1 MVKISEIDNKQL
13 LKQIL
18 KYRKIL
24 DQLLKE
30 RDNRKARGAPV
41 KELFTPQELSQNTAA
56 PASGNRI
63 PHPSKAASQAH
74 SHQSSGTGTMEISSP
89 NLSASDVQL
98 EIDVEEIERL
108 KAEEDRARAERG
120 DDEEEVRVTQ
130 LLQLSKDQLAELKKS
145 ANKK

>member
-1 MVKISEIDNKQL
+1 MVKVSEITNQQL

-30 RDNRKARGAPV
+30 RDSRKARGAPSA
-41 KELFTPQELSQNTAA
+41 ELFTKEELGG
-56 PASGNRI
+56 ASDASSARERA
-63 PHPSKAASQAH
+63 KAKI
-74 SHQSSGTGTMEISSP
+74 SGHKKDETLEISSP
-89 NLSASDVQL
+89 NLTASDVQL
-98 EIDVEEIERL
+98 EIDVDEIERL

-120 DDEEEVRVTQ
+120 EDEEEVRVTQ
-130 LLQLSKDQLAELKKS
+130 LLQLSKDQIAELKKA